1 MELARHKLALQR
13 LREGVQ
19 EVRENMWMCL
29 LKTTSCIP
37 HHPIN
42 ADKIFGLLG
51 PDRKLHITHR
61 DAVVTHPKLVLIA
74 VDEHLGQV
82 VELWDQLLVAE
93 RADREPSFSSDMT
106 TKVSA
111 STLTSAVSRWQFLQ
125 ARPMPEKALS
135 GLSNLLSLA
144 LRKNVEK
151 GSCRGRKRNSE
162 KNGSRKV

>member
-13 LREGVQ
+13 LREGAQ
-19 EVRENMWMCL
+19 ELREVFNVPMRVL
-29 LKTTSCIP
+29 AITSCIP

-42 ADKIFGLLG
+42 ADKIFGLLC
-51 PDRKLHITHR
+51 PDRKLHVTHR
-61 DAVVTHPKLVLIA
+61 DAVVTHTKLVLIA

-93 RADREPSFSSDMT
+93 RADTELTFSSDVT
-106 TKVSA
+106 TRA
-111 STLTSAVSRWQFLQ
+111 PAFTLTSAVSRWQFLQ
-125 ARPMPEKALS
+125 ERPMPEKALS

-151 GSCRGRKRNSE
+151 GSCKERK
-162 KNGSRKV
+162 

>member
-1 MELARHKLALQR
+1 MKEQCWRSERRPTCPCASRQPLPP
-13 LREGVQ
+13 
-19 EVRENMWMCL
+19 
-29 LKTTSCIP
+29 SP

-42 ADKIFGLLG
+42 ADKVFGLLG

-61 DAVVTHPKLVLIA
+61 DAVVTDAELVLVA

-93 RADREPSFSSDMT
+93 RADPEPSFSRDMT
-106 TKVSA
+106 STVPVF
-111 STLTSAVSRWQFLQ
+111 TLTSAVSRWQFLQ
-125 ARPMPEKALS
+125 ERPMPEKALS

-151 GSCRGRKRNSE
+151 GSCKDTT
-162 KNGSRKV
+162 